1 MARAKVI
8 LVDADV
14 IAHFFKLPH
23 DNGLLG
29 VGEGAC
35 MGLARYGL

>member
-14 IAHFFKLPH
+14 IAHFIAKREAETIAII
-23 DNGLLG
+23 G
-29 VGEGAC
+29 V
-35 MGLARYGL
+35 MR